1 MSSGGRQAPVLHRE
15 RASQGHPPRASRAP
29 PADSKVTKFDVRWV
43 AKGLGC
49 SQVIAKDV
57 SFDWSTA
64 VGSRPEDG
72 LRMVQVAGAGLPKPK
87 QIYPVPAGSGRFIA
101 TRDLVQS

>member
-1 MSSGGRQAPVLHRE
+1 
-15 RASQGHPPRASRAP
+15 
-29 PADSKVTKFDVRWV
+29 VTKFDVRLV
-43 AKGLGC
+43 AKGLGY
-49 SQVIAKDV
+49 SQVTAKDV

-87 QIYPVPAGSGRFIA
+87 EIYPVPAGSGRFIA
-101 TRDLVQS
+101 TRDLVQA